1 MTMRSLA
8 IAPLLASMLA
18 VAPLAGWAKLPPPT
32 PEAIAKAEE
41 AKAKAAEATRKEA
54 ELLLRYQDRV
64 VANWAANAQARGVA
78 FQPTPVT
85 GPQVV
90 LPAAGTVATADKTI
104 PKPAEAAA
112 SPSVAIHAN
121 TQPAQAG
128 GIARDAAGGA
138 GKPIVV
144 NK

>member
-1 MTMRSLA
+1 MTAQTTPPDLA
-8 IAPLLASMLA
+8 QLRKHLGLLQQSICEL
-18 VAPLAGWAKLPPPT
+18 
-32 PEAIAKAEE
+32 E
-41 AKAKAAEATRKEA
+41 
-54 ELLLRYQDRV
+54 ELLLRYQDRA

-138 GKPIVV
+138 GKPVV
-144 NK
+144 VSK

>member
-1 MTMRSLA
+1 MRS
-8 IAPLLASMLA
+8 IAVASIVASLLAA
-18 VAPLAGWAKLPPPT
+18 VPLAGWAKLPPPT
-32 PEAIAKAEE
+32 PEALAKAEE

-64 VANWAANAQARGVA
+64 VANWAANAQARGIA
-78 FQPTPVT
+78 FQPTPVA
-85 GPQVV
+85 GPQAV
-90 LPAAGTVATADKTI
+90 LPAAGTVVTADKAI

-128 GIARDAAGGA
+128 GVARDSAGGA
-138 GKPIVV
+138 GKPVVV